1 MMVMYRET
9 FQMWNSR
16 QWAAAVIGGI
26 VTFLVLGIPT
36 DIVPN
41 PVFGRAIEPT
51 WWSLPVL
58 IVTSILSG
66 LLLATYVNTNAFD
79 RSARVGGVG
88 GLMAYLA
95 IGCPVC
101 NKVVLLALGTTG
113 AMNWF
118 APVQP
123 YLGIAALGV
132 IAYALHKRLSTMN
145 SCALPISDNISNE
158 DMQKEDGHVS

>member
-1 MMVMYRET
+1 VRLPT
-9 FQMWNSR
+9 FNSR
-16 QWAAAVIGGI
+16 QWTAVVFGAV
-26 VTFLVLGIPT
+26 VTFLVLGLPT

-58 IVTSILSG
+58 IATSVLSG
-66 LLLATYVNTNAFD
+66 LLLATYVNTSAFD

-101 NKVVLLALGTTG
+101 NKVVLVALGTTG

-132 IAYALHKRLSTMN
+132 IAYALRKRLITMN
-145 SCALPISDNISNE
+145 NCALPSSANE
-158 DMQKEDGHVS
+158 VGDDEAKERDRVS

>member
-1 MMVMYRET
+1 
-9 FQMWNSR
+9 MWNSR
-16 QWAAAVIGGI
+16 RLVAAIAGAI

-58 IVTSILSG
+58 IATSVLSG
-66 LLLATYVNTNAFD
+66 MLLATYINTNSFD

-101 NKVVLLALGTTG
+101 NKVVLVALGTTG

-123 YLGIAALGV
+123 YLGIAALVV
-132 IAYALHKRLSTMN
+132 IAYALRKRLTTLN
-145 SCALPISDNISNE
+145 NCAIPGARGDMGETEKESD
-158 DMQKEDGHVS
+158 HVS

>member
-1 MMVMYRET
+1 
-9 FQMWNSR
+9 MWNSR
-16 QWAAAVIGGI
+16 RLVAAVAGAI

-58 IVTSILSG
+58 IATSVLSG
-66 LLLATYVNTNAFD
+66 MLLATYINTNSFD

-101 NKVVLLALGTTG
+101 NKVVLIALGTTG

-123 YLGIAALGV
+123 YLGIAALVV
-132 IAYALHKRLSTMN
+132 IAYALRKRLTTLN
-145 SCALPISDNISNE
+145 TCALPMAHGDMGETEKESN
-158 DMQKEDGHVS
+158 HVS

>member
-1 MMVMYRET
+1 MKTMYKESL
-9 FQMWNSR
+9 QLWNAR
-16 QWAAAVIGGI
+16 QWAAACIGAV

-41 PVFGRAIEPT
+41 PIFGRAIEPT

-58 IVTSILSG
+58 IATSLLG
-66 LLLATYVNTNAFD
+66 GVLLATYINTNAFD

-123 YLGIAALGV
+123 YLGIAALLV
-132 IAYALHKRLSTMN
+132 IVYALHKRLSTMN
-145 SCALPISDNISNE
+145 NCALPDVPPTHTIDAEENN
-158 DMQKEDGHVS
+158 HVS

>member
-1 MMVMYRET
+1 MTMYKESL
-9 FQMWNSR
+9 QQWNVR
-16 QWAAAVIGGI
+16 QWAAACIGAV

-41 PVFGRAIEPT
+41 PIFGRAIEPT

-58 IVTSILSG
+58 IATSLLSG
-66 LLLATYVNTNAFD
+66 LLLATYINTNAFD

-123 YLGIAALGV
+123 YLGIAALLV
-132 IAYALHKRLSTMN
+132 IVYALHKRLSTMTN
-145 SCALPISDNISNE
+145 CALPD
-158 DMQKEDGHVS
+158 VSPTQTVDAEENNRVS

>member
-1 MMVMYRET
+1 MVMMYREVL
-9 FQMWNSR
+9 R
-16 QWAAAVIGGI
+16 QWNARQWTAAVIGAV

-58 IVTSILSG
+58 VATSLLSG
-66 LLLATYVNTNAFD
+66 LLLATYINTNAFD
-79 RSARVGGVG
+79 RSARVGGIG

-101 NKVVLLALGTTG
+101 NKVVLIALGTTG

-123 YLGIAALGV
+123 YLGIAALLV

-145 SCALPISDNISNE
+145 SCAVPVPDNADSSA
-158 DMQKEDGHVS
+158 KENDHVS

>member
-1 MMVMYRET
+1 
-9 FQMWNSR
+9 MWNSR
-16 QWAAAVIGGI
+16 RLVAAVAGAI

-58 IVTSILSG
+58 IATSVLSG
-66 LLLATYVNTNAFD
+66 MLLATYINTNSFD

-101 NKVVLLALGTTG
+101 NKVVLIALGTTG

-123 YLGIAALGV
+123 YLGIAALVV
-132 IAYALHKRLSTMN
+132 IAYALRKRLTTLN
-145 SCALPISDNISNE
+145 NCALPAARGDMGETEKESD
-158 DMQKEDGHVS
+158 HVS

>member
-1 MMVMYRET
+1 MV
-9 FQMWNSR
+9 FG
-16 QWAAAVIGGI
+16 AV
-26 VTFLVLGIPT
+26 VTFLVLGLPT

-58 IVTSILSG
+58 IATSVLSG
-66 LLLATYVNTNAFD
+66 LLLATYVNASAFD
-79 RSARVGGVG
+79 RSVRVGGVG

-101 NKVVLLALGTTG
+101 NKVVLVALGTTG

-132 IAYALHKRLSTMN
+132 IAYALRKRLSTMGN
-145 SCALPISDNISNE
+145 CALPSSANE
-158 DMQKEDGHVS
+158 VGNDEAKERDRVS

>member
-1 MMVMYRET
+1 MK
-9 FQMWNSR
+9 FQSYADAMR
-16 QWAAAVIGGI
+16 QWSGRHWVAALIGAVA
-26 VTFLVLGIPT
+26 TFLILGIPT

-58 IVTSILSG
+58 LATSLLSG
-66 LLLATYVNTNAFD
+66 LLLATYVNVKDFD
-79 RSARVGGVG
+79 RPARVGGVG
-88 GLMAYLA
+88 GLLAYLA

-101 NKVVLLALGTTG
+101 NKVVLVALGTTG

-123 YLGIAALGV
+123 YLGIFALV
-132 IAYALHKRLSTMN
+132 VLAYAVHKRLVTMTQ
-145 SCALPISDNISNE
+145 CALPTQEKSKGDENTR
-158 DMQKEDGHVS
+158 V

>member
-1 MMVMYRET
+1 VLRQVQLPTY
-9 FQMWNSR
+9 NSR
-16 QWAAAVIGGI
+16 RLAATVVGSVI
-26 VTFLVLGIPT
+26 TFLVLGIPT

-41 PVFGRAIEPT
+41 PIFGRAIEPT

-58 IVTSILSG
+58 IATSLLSG
-66 LLLATYVNTNAFD
+66 LLLATYINTNSFD

-101 NKVVLLALGTTG
+101 NKVVLVALGTTG

-123 YLGIAALGV
+123 YLGIAALVV
-132 IAYALHKRLSTMN
+132 IAYALPKRLSTMN
-145 SCALPISDNISNE
+145 NCALPVTLGDIGETEKESD
-158 DMQKEDGHVS
+158 HVS